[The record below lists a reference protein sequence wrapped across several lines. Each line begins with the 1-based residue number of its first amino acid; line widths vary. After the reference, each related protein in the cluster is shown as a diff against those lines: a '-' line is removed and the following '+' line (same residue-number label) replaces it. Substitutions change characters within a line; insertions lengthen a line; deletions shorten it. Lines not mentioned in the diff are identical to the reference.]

1 MIKHILA
8 KQIILTDEVVEN
20 AYLTING
27 GKFKGVSVDKPLSGE
42 IIDYS
47 DAIIA
52 PGLVDTHIHGYQGF
66 DVMDNS
72 LEGLKVMSEGLLSCG
87 VTSWLP
93 TTLTA
98 STAALDAVCQTIGE
112 HYQEVTGAKIRGI
125 FLEGPFFTEKYK
137 GAQNPKYMGD
147 PSVEKLDKWHEL
159 SNRLVNK
166 IAIAPERAGVSSF
179 IRFASEKGIRTALA
193 HSDASFEEAEAAV
206 DAGAT
211 IFIHTFNGMS
221 GLHHR
226 TPGMVGAALALDN
239 VYAEV
244 ICDGYHVHP
253 AAVKVV
259 KKARGAAE
267 MILVTDCMRA
277 GGLGDGQSTLGEF
290 DVIVKDGQAR
300 LADSGNLAGSV
311 LELKD
316 SVRNV
321 VGWGVASREEAIRM
335 ASLAPAKSVGIDHL
349 CGQIAPGFDADF
361 IVLNDELE
369 LLATYLDGE
378 KRYQA

>member
-1 MIKHILA
+1 
-8 KQIILTDEVVEN
+8 
-20 AYLTING
+20 
-27 GKFKGVSVDKPLSGE
+27 
-42 IIDYS
+42 
-47 DAIIA
+47 
-52 PGLVDTHIHGYQGF
+52 
-66 DVMDNS
+66 
-72 LEGLKVMSEGLLSCG
+72 
-87 VTSWLP
+87 
-93 TTLTA
+93 
-98 STAALDAVCQTIGE
+98 
-112 HYQEVTGAKIRGI
+112 
-125 FLEGPFFTEKYK
+125 
-137 GAQNPKYMGD
+137 
-147 PSVEKLDKWHEL
+147 
-159 SNRLVNK
+159 
-166 IAIAPERAGVSSF
+166 
-179 IRFASEKGIRTALA
+179 
-193 HSDASFEEAEAAV
+193 
-206 DAGAT
+206 
-211 IFIHTFNGMS
+211 
-221 GLHHR
+221 
-226 TPGMVGAALALDN
+226 MVGAALGLDD

-267 MILVTDCMRA
+267 MVLVTDCMRA

-321 VGWGVASREEAIRM
+321 VEWGVASREEAIRM

-349 CGQIAPGFDADF
+349 CGQIASGFDADF